1 MEETELVGAVVVTFH
16 PGNDDIENL
25 GRLRPQVDLVVV
37 VDNGSTEDELGRL
50 RHATQ
55 EYGCALIENHRNLGI
70 GAALNAGVEFLLEAD
85 CCWIALFDQD
95 SAITDGFINALVSDF
110 RKYRESQRIM
120 QIIPRHCD
128 PKTGTER
135 PVSRFRDGG
144 VFLTITSGSLFS
156 AEVFS
161 KCGMFNESLF
171 IYGIDDD
178 YSLRIR
184 RSGYYIGKSERA
196 VLFHR
201 SGHPTYRRFLWRKVA
216 TQHYRPVVRY
226 YIARNKIWL
235 LRRYGLSFPQIIL
248 PTLRQCLTI
257 PIKILLMEGSAG
269 AKLAYFGKGILAGVA
284 GNMGMTE
291 PVK

>member
-1 MEETELVGAVVVTFH
+1 MEGSEAVGAVVVTFH
-16 PGNDDIENL
+16 PGDEDIENL
-25 GRLRPQVDLVVV
+25 RRLRPQVDVVVV
-37 VDNGSTEDELGRL
+37 VDNGSTEDELGSL
-50 RHATQ
+50 RRAAQ
-55 EYGCALIENHRNLGI
+55 EYGCRLIENHSNLGI
-70 GAALNAGVEFLLEAD
+70 GAALNAGVECLLQAG

-95 SAITDGFINALVSDF
+95 SAVADGFIHAIVSDF
-110 RKYRESQRIM
+110 RRYRETQRIM
-120 QIIPRHCD
+120 QIVPRLCD
-128 PKTGTER
+128 PETGTER

-144 VFLTITSGSLFS
+144 VFLTITSGSVFA
-156 AEVFS
+156 AEVFAR
-161 KCGMFNESLF
+161 CGMFNESLF

-184 RSGYYIGKSERA
+184 QSGYYIGRSESA

-201 SGHPTYRRFLWRKVA
+201 SGHPTYRKFLWRKVA

-257 PIKILLMEGSAG
+257 PIKILLMENSAG
-269 AKLAYFGKGILAGVA
+269 TKLAYFGKGILAGIV

-291 PVK
+291 PVN